1 MHTPSK
7 RKWVALHSETI
18 LASFGWMVVKRFS
31 KTFLVLQS
39 MHLTVNKT
47 ASSTSCIGQ
56 IYKYMLLS
64 IVEILLQDLWRVPIQ
79 LHSLTFSCI
88 CTTLSEVKPS
98 TNVVLEICQYYRY
111 RLKCTL
117 FFISTRRKPLSR

>member
-1 MHTPSK
+1 MGRLAFRDYISLIWLGGGGCALK
-7 RKWVALHSETI
+7 RV
-18 LASFGWMVVKRFS
+18 S

-88 CTTLSEVKPS
+88 CTNSLRSQAQYQCCFGNMPILPVQIKMHFIFYINSKKTSE
-98 TNVVLEICQYYRY
+98 
-111 RLKCTL
+111 
-117 FFISTRRKPLSR
+117 